1 MKDKWTIQ
9 VAALAAERM
18 LAHIWK
24 RASQNLSN
32 LVKWQSVM
40 LTLPLFLLLTGCN
53 QGLSNHSIHP
63 SKLSLIIGLLFIAV
77 PAIAFLQP
85 DKWKIVHKG
94 LILIAVPLLI
104 MLVFITFVLNLKRQ
118 SQEAQ
123 AQSLHSKEV
132 IAQTH
137 LILRILVDAETGMRG
152 YVITGDRRFVAP
164 YQQSVI
170 ELPGELSKLETLVA
184 DNPKQLQQAR
194 RISVEA
200 SEKMYF
206 IRQTEQLI
214 DAGFHN
220 DAVAQVKT
228 GEGKRLMDE
237 ARQQVEHFLQEEER
251 LDSLRQQALD
261 TSWQRFNWLLIGG
274 MSAAS
279 VIMLLLA
286 SFFSRGITNRLL
298 TLNRNAQ
305 ALASGEE
312 LALPVQG
319 EDEIAQLDKTF
330 HKMADALATSIQKER
345 ALVENATDIICSLD
359 GEGRFVNIN
368 PASLKMWGYKPE
380 EVIGQHYSKFIVPED
395 LSQSAAAESS
405 VLQGQV
411 LTDFENRFTRR
422 DGTEVWMTWSASW
435 SESEQLMFCVARDI
449 TARKRAEAIAEEH
462 KLALEDTA
470 AELTAINKEL
480 EAFSYS
486 VSHDLRAPLRHID
499 GFANLLQKNSAAALD
514 EKGRRYLSTISAA
527 ARQMGQLIDD
537 LLAFSRIGRT
547 EMNTTTVSLE
557 ELFRLVQSDLQSE
570 QDGRN
575 ISWQI
580 NPLPQVQGDPSMLR
594 LVIMNLLSNAL
605 KYTRN
610 RPQAHIEVGNL
621 NEQSEQATIFVR
633 DNGAGFDM
641 KYVEKL
647 FGVFQRLHSVSE
659 FEGTG
664 IGLANVRRIIH
675 RHGGKTWAEGK
686 VNDGAIFYFSLP
698 IAKEGLS

>member
-1 MKDKWTIQ
+1 MKDRWTTQ
-9 VAALAAERM
+9 VAALAVERTP
-18 LAHIWK
+18 AHIWK
-24 RASQNLSN
+24 RASQNLSK
-32 LVKWQSVM
+32 LIKWQSN
-40 LTLPLFLLLTGCN
+40 LLILPLFLMPRGCE
-53 QGLSNHSIHP
+53 QGLYSPSIHP
-63 SKLSLIIGLLFIAV
+63 SKLSLIIGLVFLAL

-85 DKWKIVHKG
+85 DKWKIIHKG

-104 MLVFITFVLNLKRQ
+104 MLVFITLVLNVKRQ

-132 IAQTH
+132 IAQTQ
-137 LILRILVDAETGMRG
+137 LILQILVDAETGMRG
-152 YVITGDRRFVAP
+152 YVITGDRRFIVP
-164 YQQSVI
+164 YQQSAI
-170 ELPGELSKLETLVA
+170 QFPDELNKLETLVA
-184 DNPKQLQQAR
+184 DNPKQLKQAL

-200 SEKMYF
+200 SEKMFF

-214 DAGFHN
+214 AAGFHN

-228 GEGKRLMDE
+228 GQGKRLMDE
-237 ARQQVEHFLQEEER
+237 ARHQVGLFLLEEER

-261 TSWQRFNWLLIGG
+261 ASWQRFNWLLIGG
-274 MSAAS
+274 MLAATLL
-279 VIMLLLA
+279 MLLLA
-286 SFFSRGITNRLL
+286 FFFSRGISNRLL

-312 LALPVQG
+312 LALPMQG

-330 HKMADALATSIQKER
+330 HKMADALAISIQKER
-345 ALVENATDIICSLD
+345 ALVENATDIICSVN
-359 GEGRFVNIN
+359 GEGIFVNIN
-368 PASLKMWGYKPE
+368 PASFKMWGYRPDE
-380 EVIGQHYSKFIVPED
+380 IIGQHYSKFLVPED
-395 LSQSAAAESS
+395 LSQSAEAESN

-411 LTDFENRFTRR
+411 LTDFENRFAHR
-422 DGTEVWMTWSASW
+422 DGSEVWMTWSASW
-435 SESEQLMFCVARDI
+435 SEAEQLMFCVARDI
-449 TARKRAEAIAEEH
+449 TARKRAEAIAEQH
-462 KLALEDTA
+462 KLALEETA

-499 GFANLLQKNSAAALD
+499 GFANLLQKSSSAALD
-514 EKGRRYLSTISAA
+514 EKGQRYLNTISAA

-547 EMNTTTVSLE
+547 EMSTTTVGLE
-557 ELFRLVQSDLQSE
+557 ELFRQVQSDLQGE
-570 QDGRN
+570 QNGRD
-575 ISWQI
+575 IRWQI
-580 NPLPQVQGDPSMLR
+580 NPLPDVEGDPSMLR
-594 LVIMNLLSNAL
+594 LVIVNLLSNAL

-610 RPQAHIEVGNL
+610 CSQAHIEVGNL
-621 NEQSEQATIFVR
+621 NDHTEQATIFVR

-641 KYVEKL
+641 KYVNKL

-698 IAKEGLS
+698 LAKKGIS